1 MSAWRKMAG
10 CAVEMALVLSLS
22 QGMAASAMENTNL
35 SVSEFAGE
43 NEELRQD
50 VESGAQ
56 EAFEGAGVQDSLVET
71 SVIGDGSESSLF
83 GTAGED
89 GEAADIDTVVLDD
102 IELTLKIEGAYLL
115 QNAEDPGFYY
125 IDTWGGH
132 GIPNMMVGAFRN
144 QAAEGFFDRY
154 TEYMRGSRPDLTVA
168 EVPVSTAIGEKN
180 LEKIVYTYGIQGYT
194 VRDTR
199 YLWLGPNQVLY
210 LFTKREIP
218 ELSYLLGNALED
230 IIMQAA
236 VMQDTLPVPQPESWQ
251 QDPQAETTAQTQPVT
266 TVPTQP
272 GTIVSAQTETTT
284 STRPAAADAGTEELC
299 VKNADSSWT
308 VTTDYYTM
316 TIPPAWTGHF
326 DVSVSTP
333 YDTGYDLKVVNKESE
348 ESGFGGH
355 LFTVMLMPWSEDF
368 SYLPSYDYLGTMETP
383 EGALQVVVQYPSDVQ
398 TGDMWSVFYEILNGD
413 RNTAITSIRPAEGIV
428 WTLPDGQVIR

>member
-35 SVSEFAGE
+35 SASEFAGE

-83 GTAGED
+83 GTVDED

-168 EVPVSTAIGEKN
+168 EAPVSMAIGEKN
-180 LEKIVYTYGIQGYT
+180 LEKIVYAYGIQGYT

-236 VMQDTLPVPQPESWQ
+236 VMQDTLPVPQP
-251 QDPQAETTAQTQPVT
+251 
-266 TVPTQP
+266 
-272 GTIVSAQTETTT
+272 ETTT

>member
-35 SVSEFAGE
+35 SASEFAGE

-83 GTAGED
+83 GTVDED

-168 EVPVSTAIGEKN
+168 EAPVSTAIGEKN
-180 LEKIVYTYGIQGYT
+180 LEKIVYAYGIQGYT

-236 VMQDTLPVPQPESWQ
+236 VMQDTLPVQQP
-251 QDPQAETTAQTQPVT
+251 
-266 TVPTQP
+266 
-272 GTIVSAQTETTT
+272 ETTT